1 MVAKSAAMA
10 EIPPRYGSVP
20 TTTATAATHA
30 SATTTA
36 ASESSVR

>member
-10 EIPPRYGSVP
+10 EIPPRHGSVP
-20 TTTATAATHA
+20 TATAATHA
-30 SATTTA
+30 SAATTT